1 LAANA
6 QDGSADIP
14 CDFSSDFE
22 AEGKSTRDKE
32 ISPEKHSAFKDVNDV
47 AYLCNDCLG
56 VICQECRVEYS
67 SEEEET
73 PTPTKVTFPEF
84 KQDNSSSKIDNKEI
98 NSSNNADNKEINKK
112 DSLLDDYADTSTE
125 MPDYMGGDD

>member
-1 LAANA
+1 VSHLTGNA
-6 QDGSADIP
+6 VDGSADIP

-22 AEGKSTRDKE
+22 PEAGKSTRDKE
-32 ISPEKHSAFKDVNDV
+32 ITPIKHPAFKDKDDV
-47 AYLCNDCLG
+47 AYLCDNCLG
-56 VICQECRVEYS
+56 VICRDCRVEYS

-84 KQDNSSSKIDNKEI
+84 RQNSSSSGTDSKD
-98 NSSNNADNKEINKK
+98 SNKK
-112 DSLLDDYADTSTE
+112 DSSLLDDYADTSTE